1 MTLVHPK
8 TEIAED
14 QPGVEKAEM
23 AMKVLVTSVTA
34 RNEASEDTE
43 WTSLSGTLAQGFAPS
58 V

>member
-1 MTLVHPK
+1 MTLIHPK

-14 QPGVEKAEM
+14 QPGVEAEM

-34 RNEASEDTE
+34 RNETSEDTE
-43 WTSLSGTLAQGFAPS
+43 WTDSLSGTLAQGFASS